1 MNTNPLKTL
10 ANYGQSI
17 WLDFIRRGMITSGEL
32 AQMIQRDGVTGIT
45 SNPAIFEKAI
55 GGSHDYDDAIRT
67 LAAQGKDKLAIYE
80 ALAIDDVRRA
90 TDLFRPVYDR
100 SAARD
105 GYVSLE
111 VSPHLAHDADGTV
124 REARRLWA
132 AVDRPN
138 LLIKV
143 PATVAGLLAIEQL
156 IADGVNVNVTLLF
169 SLERYRRVSAS
180 FLAGMRTRLRRGQAV
195 DRVASV
201 ASFFLSRLDTL
212 IDPVLEKIVATGGPQ
227 AEKSRSLLGKSA
239 IASAK
244 RAYQIYG
251 EIFAAETFADLAAK
265 GARTQR
271 LLWASTSTKN
281 PAYSDVMYVEP
292 LIGPDTVNTLP
303 LETLNAYRDH
313 GSPAARLAEGVD
325 KARATLAALP
335 SLGINL
341 DEVTDRLE
349 ADGIQKFIDPF
360 DRLLESIERRRAAV

>member
-1 MNTNPLKTL
+1 VNTNPLKTL
-10 ANYGQSI
+10 AVHGQSI

-32 AQMIQRDGVTGIT
+32 AQMIERDGVTGIT

-55 GGSHDYDDAIRT
+55 AGSHDYDDAIRT

-90 TDLFRPVYDR
+90 TDLFRPVYNR
-100 SAARD
+100 TAARD

-124 REARRLWA
+124 NEAKRLWA

-138 LLIKV
+138 LMIKV
-143 PATVAGLLAIEQL
+143 PATIAGLSAIEQL

-169 SLERYRRVSAS
+169 SLERYRQAALAYVAGLRWRV
-180 FLAGMRTRLRRGQAV
+180 GKGKPV

-201 ASFFLSRLDTL
+201 ASFFLSRIDTA
-212 IDPVLEKIVATGGPQ
+212 IDPVLEKIVAAGGDQ
-227 AEKSRSLLGKSA
+227 AKMAKTLLGQSA
-239 IASAK
+239 VASGK
-244 RAYQIYG
+244 LAYQIYG
-251 EIFAAETFADLAAK
+251 EVFRPAEFADLAAK

-281 PAYSDVMYVEP
+281 PAYKDVMYVEP

-313 GSPAARLAEGVD
+313 GSPASQLAESVD
-325 KARATLAALP
+325 KARATLASLP

-360 DRLLESIERRRAAV
+360 DRLLESIERRRAAG